1 MSVQLKIKMV
11 SSGPHSFLMEAG
23 AGIALVFL
31 SWDPALPSSDAV
43 PYARQVLVWG
53 QGLSLVSAPEPLSSQ
68 SPSGSKARTRSL
80 HPHIQPCR
88 QTLSR
93 PELLSEDSCGKG
105 EVATARAL
113 LSAQCFRK
121 GNPVSTPGACLLAFK
136 RSFKIFL
143 NN

>member
-11 SSGPHSFLMEAG
+11 SSGPHSFLVEAG
-23 AGIALVFL
+23 AGIALVFV
-31 SWDPALPSSDAV
+31 SWDPGFPSSDAV
-43 PYARQVLVWG
+43 PCARKVLVWG
-53 QGLSLVSAPEPLSSQ
+53 QGLSLISAPEPQSSQ
-68 SPSGSKARTRSL
+68 SPSNSKAWTCSL
-80 HPHIQPCR
+80 HPHIQPCG

-93 PELLSEDSCGKG
+93 LELESEDSCGKG

-113 LSAQCFRK
+113 LSAWCFRK
-121 GNPVSTPGACLLAFK
+121 GNPTSTPGACLLAFK